1 MVADSESL
9 AATSYC
15 IYLVLL
21 SISFFFAYC
30 LATRC
35 RSCIYLS
42 EAGMSLLV
50 GFVGGGLLTL
60 LVREDASDRFS
71 EKEVRQSVVGFSST
85 VLFCVLLPPIIFD
98 SGFRMRGAFFWA
110 NIDKIMVLAF
120 AGTFLS
126 SLVVGFLLVAVSGL
140 LPFAPDAPGGP
151 TTISLPEALS
161 FGALISATDP
171 VTTLAIFEQL
181 QVDPHLFN
189 VVFGESVLNDAVSI
203 VLFHSFSKAIGVE
216 EKNGFAS
223 VLRMILDFVI
233 IFVGSA
239 VIGASLGCFSALLFK
254 YAELPGHT
262 EAHGPKLELAIFLV
276 FCYAPFLLADGA
288 GLSGIVA
295 ILFTGLTMKRYTFNN
310 LSEAAR
316 EAVTTIVS
324 LMASCGETLIFID
337 LGTSAWGSLRADIR
351 LVAWVMFSCLVG
363 RAVNVYSA
371 GWILNS
377 TQPTYPRRPFETN
390 DMHMVWFA
398 GLRGAIAFALS
409 TQFQGPHRQCAMAMA
424 TWVVLISVWLLGGAT
439 APLLSW
445 LRIRKCEPEQL
456 KQLALTL
463 EPAVKR
469 LMIVRWDKKYL
480 SPWLLRS
487 ASPPTSPRRDVEIQE
502 ENAGSDDA
510 RTVRMKT
517 SYTSCE
523 LQDISHS
530 PPGEPEQESGGPPH
544 ASPLL
549 MTRDAGDEAE

>member
-120 AGTFLS
+120 LGTFLS

-181 QVDPHLFN
+181 Q
-189 VVFGESVLNDAVSI
+189 
-203 VLFHSFSKAIGVE
+203 
-216 EKNGFAS
+216 
-223 VLRMILDFVI
+223 
-233 IFVGSA
+233 
-239 VIGASLGCFSALLFK
+239 
-254 YAELPGHT
+254 
-262 EAHGPKLELAIFLV
+262 
-276 FCYAPFLLADGA
+276 
-288 GLSGIVA
+288 
-295 ILFTGLTMKRYTFNN
+295 
-310 LSEAAR
+310 AR
-316 EAVTTIVS
+316 V
-324 LMASCGETLIFID
+324 C
-337 LGTSAWGSLRADIR
+337 
-351 LVAWVMFSCLVG
+351 
-363 RAVNVYSA
+363 
-371 GWILNS
+371 
-377 TQPTYPRRPFETN
+377 
-390 DMHMVWFA
+390 
-398 GLRGAIAFALS
+398 FALE
-409 TQFQGPHRQCAMAMA
+409 R
-424 TWVVLISVWLLGGAT
+424 
-439 APLLSW
+439 
-445 LRIRKCEPEQL
+445 
-456 KQLALTL
+456 
-463 EPAVKR
+463 
-469 LMIVRWDKKYL
+469 
-480 SPWLLRS
+480 
-487 ASPPTSPRRDVEIQE
+487 
-502 ENAGSDDA
+502 
-510 RTVRMKT
+510 
-517 SYTSCE
+517 
-523 LQDISHS
+523 
-530 PPGEPEQESGGPPH
+530 
-544 ASPLL
+544 
-549 MTRDAGDEAE
+549 